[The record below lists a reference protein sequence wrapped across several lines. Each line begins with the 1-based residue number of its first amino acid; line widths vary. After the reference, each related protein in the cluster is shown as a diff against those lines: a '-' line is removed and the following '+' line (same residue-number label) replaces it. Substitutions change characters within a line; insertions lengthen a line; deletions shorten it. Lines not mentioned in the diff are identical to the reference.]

1 MPVIALAV
9 LCLPA
14 HAADK
19 VKVSYPTMTS
29 SYIFFF
35 SAIQKGY
42 YKDEGLDLDVVEAA
56 GGVATPALV
65 SGECSSHVRFVCHQR
80 HHEPRLKVLAVGED
94 RPSWQIWTTKPEIKT
109 LQDLKGLQVGVLSRG
124 DTGEVA
130 IRYVLK
136 KLGLPA
142 DFVSYTPM
150 GSSLGTRMAVVRAG
164 SLPAAVLQPAEV
176 ETLRAAGG
184 LANARMIMDLAQ
196 EVRSTFNGLATS
208 DDMIKNHADTV
219 LRFVR
224 ATRKGMLYARDNRE
238 GAIDVFVKVM
248 KAPPDAAAHGYDE
261 LRKVMAED
269 GAIAPDAQKNVFALR
284 ADMLSMQPSHSPD
297 HRGVR
302 FQRAREGECRAEGD
316 RLETGA
322 VTSSVPRSR
331 YFSRTRCSAKR
342 CSARFT
348 VLFVKCVIRPIFEH
362 APSCSAVKA
371 ASRRLRR
378 WPSASLDRLRAMS
391 QSAAV
396 INGSKCPQGGL
407 VRNLLLVES
416 IAYGSIEPDE

>member
-1 MPVIALAV
+1 MTRYSAIVASRLLVLAAAT
-9 LCLPA
+9 LPCLPA

-42 YKDEGLDLDVVEAA
+42 YKDESLDLDVVEAA

-65 SGECSSHVRFVCHQR
+65 SGDVQFSTSGSSAISAIMKGAK
-80 HHEPRLKVLAVGED
+80 LKVLAVGED

-109 LQDLKGLQVGVLSRG
+109 FQDLKGLQVGVLSRG

-136 KLGLPA
+136 KLGLPQ
-142 DFVSYTPM
+142 DFVAYTPM

-184 LANARMIMDLAQ
+184 LGNAHMIMDLAE

-219 LRFVR
+219 MRFVR
-224 ATRKGMLYARDNRE
+224 ATRKGMIYARDNRD

-248 KAPPDAAAHGYDE
+248 KAQPDAAAHGYDE
-261 LRKVMAED
+261 LRKVMAAD
-269 GAIAPDAQKNVFALR
+269 GAIAPEAQTNELALR
-284 ADMLSMQPSHSPD
+284 ADMLSMAADKIPPTTAVFDFSW
-297 HRGVR
+297 
-302 FQRAREGECRAEGD
+302 
-316 RLETGA
+316 LEKVNTE
-322 VTSSVPRSR
+322 
-331 YFSRTRCSAKR
+331 
-342 CSARFT
+342 
-348 VLFVKCVIRPIFEH
+348 L
-362 APSCSAVKA
+362 KA
-371 ASRRLRR
+371 SG
-378 WPSASLDRLRAMS
+378 WKP
-391 QSAAV
+391 
-396 INGSKCPQGGL
+396 GP
-407 VRNLLLVES
+407 
-416 IAYGSIEPDE
+416 